1 MKLMRIQEM
10 EEYILSHGTVSLDEL
25 CQVFNVS
32 KNTVRRD
39 INKLTEKGAIEKVY
53 GGVTSIEKTALVPF
67 ENRTIQHRMKK
78 QKSPIMLP
86 DLLKITIWSSLI
98 QERRQSLFLIRLI
111 QPKMSPS

>member
-67 ENRTIQHRMKK
+67 ENRTIQHQDEKTKIAHYASRFIEDHDLVFIDSGTTT
-78 QKSPIMLP
+78 KSILDTLDPA
-86 DLLKITIWSSLI
+86 
-98 QERRQSLFLIRLI
+98 
-111 QPKMSPS
+111 